1 MRIGIM
7 SGAPGGLLGPGTP
20 IDDIVAFARRV
31 EAMGFSTL
39 WMAQIFGLDAIAALG
54 LVGRET
60 HRIELGTAVVPT
72 YPRHPLVM
80 AQEAR
85 TAAVFSGGRFTLG
98 VGLSHKIVIEDVFGY
113 SFARPARHM
122 REYLEV
128 LGPALR
134 GEVVRHRG
142 EQYRVTGQIELPG
155 APAVPLLVAALGER
169 MLQIAGELADGTIT
183 WMCGPRTIETHIAAV
198 MGAAA
203 RAAGRAAPRV
213 VAGCPIVVTSKPDEA
228 REAIGKG
235 LEIYGTLPSYRAM
248 LDREGAAGP
257 ADLAVVGDE
266 ASLRAQLARYRD
278 AGVTDFD
285 AAIVPLGEGAE
296 DRTLEFLA
304 SEL

>member
-7 SGAPGGLLGPGTP
+7 SGAPGGLLGPGTS
-20 IDDIVAFARRV
+20 IDEIVAFAQRV
-31 EAMGFSTL
+31 EAMGFATL
-39 WMAQIFGLDAIAALG
+39 WMAHIFGLDAIATQG

-60 HRIELGTAVVPT
+60 RRIELGTAVVPT
-72 YPRHPLVM
+72 YPRHPLIM

-85 TAAVFSGGRFTLG
+85 TAGVFSEGRFTLG

-128 LGPALR
+128 LAPALR

-142 EQYRVTGQIELPG
+142 EQYQVTGQIDLPG
-155 APAVPLLVAALGER
+155 APEVPLLVAALGEK
-169 MLQIAGELADGTIT
+169 MLQIAGEHADGTIT
-183 WMCGPRTIETHIAAV
+183 WMCGPRTIESHIAAIL
-198 MGAAA
+198 GAAA
-203 RAAGRAAPRV
+203 RGAGRRAPRV
-213 VAGCPIVVTSKPDEA
+213 VAGCPVVLTSNPDEA
-228 REAIGKG
+228 REMIGKG

-257 ADLAVVGDE
+257 ADIAVVGDE
-266 ASLRAQLARYRD
+266 ANLRTQLNRYRD

-285 AAIVPLGEGAE
+285 AAIVPLDEGAA

>member
-7 SGAPGGLLGPGTP
+7 SGAPGGLLEPGTP
-20 IDDIVAFARRV
+20 VDEIIAFAQRI

-39 WMAQIFGLDAIAALG
+39 WMAHIFSLDAIAVLG

-60 HRIELGTAVVPT
+60 RRIELGTAVVPT

-85 TAAVFSGGRFTLG
+85 TAGVFSKGRFTLG
-98 VGLSHKIVIEDVFGY
+98 VGLSHKIVIEDMFGY

-128 LGPALR
+128 LAPALR

-142 EQYRVTGQIELPG
+142 AQYQVTGQIDLPG
-155 APAVPLLVAALGER
+155 APEVPLLVAALGER
-169 MLQIAGELADGTIT
+169 MLEIAGEQSDGTIT
-183 WMCGPRTIETHIAAV
+183 WMCGPRTIESHIAALL
-198 MGAAA
+198 GAAA
-203 RAAGRAAPRV
+203 RAAGRTDPRI

-228 REAIGKG
+228 RETIGKG

-257 ADLAVVGDE
+257 ADIALVGDE
-266 ASLRAQLARYRD
+266 SSLRAQLTRYRE

-285 AAIVPLGEGAE
+285 AAIVPLDGDAA
-296 DRTLEFLA
+296 DRTLEFLS

>member
-20 IDDIVAFARRV
+20 LEEILAFAQRV
-31 EAMGFSTL
+31 ESMGFSTL
-39 WMAQIFGLDAIAALG
+39 WMAQIFGLDAIATLG
-54 LVGRET
+54 LLGRET

-85 TAAVFSGGRFTLG
+85 TAAVFSGGRFSLG
-98 VGLSHKIVIEDVFGY
+98 IGLSHKIVIEDVFGY
-113 SFARPARHM
+113 SFAQPARHM

-142 EQYRVTGQIELPG
+142 EQYRVTGQIDLPG
-155 APAVPLLVAALGER
+155 APAVPLLVAALGEQ
-169 MLQIAGELADGTIT
+169 MLRIAGEQSDGTIT
-183 WMCGPRTIETHIAAV
+183 WMCGPRTLESHIGKII
-198 MGAAA
+198 GAAA
-203 RAAGRAAPRV
+203 QAAGRGAPRI
-213 VAGCPIVVTSKPDEA
+213 VAGCPIALTSKPDEA
-228 REAIGKG
+228 REMIGKEF
-235 LEIYGTLPSYRAM
+235 EIYGTLPSYRAM

-257 ADLAVVGDE
+257 ADVAIVGGERD
-266 ASLRAQLARYRD
+266 LREQLRRYRD

-285 AAIVPLGEGAE
+285 AAVVPLDEGAA
-296 DRTLEFLA
+296 DRTLAFLA
-304 SEL
+304 SEV